1 MDANSILE
9 ILNLPNGVLAVVI
22 LGVIYAFKFL
32 RDDTIKRENKYDQLV
47 EENKQEARQREDKLM
62 DHLERYDESLGEIN
76 NSIQGI
82 NTSLSNLTD
91 KVDDLEKKIR

>member
-1 MDANSILE
+1 MDTNSILE
-9 ILNLPNGVLAVVI
+9 ILNLPNGVLAIVV

-32 RDDTIKRENKYDQLV
+32 RDDTVKRENKYDQLV

-82 NTSLSNLTD
+82 NASLSNLTD

>member
-82 NTSLSNLTD
+82 NASLSNLTD

>member
-9 ILNLPNGVLAVVI
+9 ILNLPNGVLAIVV

-32 RDDTIKRENKYDQLV
+32 RDDTVKRENKYDQLV

-76 NSIQGI
+76 SSIQGI
-82 NTSLSNLTD
+82 NASLSNLTD

>member
-9 ILNLPNGVLAVVI
+9 ILNLPNGVLVIVV

-32 RDDTIKRENKYDQLV
+32 RDDTVKRENKYDQLV

-82 NTSLSNLTD
+82 NASLSNLTD

>member
-9 ILNLPNGVLAVVI
+9 ILNLPNGVLAVVV

-82 NTSLSNLTD
+82 NASLSNLTD

>member
-9 ILNLPNGVLAVVI
+9 ILNLPNGVLAIVV

-32 RDDTIKRENKYDQLV
+32 RDDTVKRENKYDQLV

-82 NTSLSNLTD
+82 NASLSNLTD

>member
-9 ILNLPNGVLAVVI
+9 ILNLPNGILAIVV

-32 RDDTIKRENKYDQLV
+32 RDDTVKRENKYDQLV

-82 NTSLSNLTD
+82 NASLSNLTD

>member
-1 MDANSILE
+1 MDTTSIME
-9 ILNLPNGVLAVVI
+9 ILNLPNGIVAIVI
-22 LGVIYAFKFL
+22 LGIIYAFKFL
-32 RDDTIKRENKYDQLV
+32 RDDTIKREGKYDQLV
-47 EENKQEARQREDKLM
+47 EENKEEARQREDKLM

-82 NTSLSNLTD
+82 NTSLSNLTN

>member
-9 ILNLPNGVLAVVI
+9 ILNLPNGILAIVV

-32 RDDTIKRENKYDQLV
+32 RDDTVKRENKYDQLV

>member
-9 ILNLPNGVLAVVI
+9 ILNLPNGVIAIVI

-32 RDDTIKRENKYDQLV
+32 RDDTIKRESKYDQLV

-82 NTSLSNLTD
+82 NASLSNLTD

>member
-1 MDANSILE
+1 LDANSILE
-9 ILNLPNGVLAVVI
+9 ILNLPNGVLVIVV

-32 RDDTIKRENKYDQLV
+32 RDDTVKRENKYDQLV

-82 NTSLSNLTD
+82 NASLSNLTD